1 LERALEQMISSAII
15 SRALAFSSTLLLS
28 IAILNIMP
36 GARAR
41 RQTHF
46 ARAAADGNVRSMRLL
61 QMTGARVNSQGGC
74 CAPLLLAAVE
84 GRLDAVRYL
93 LDQGADVNARDER
106 GRNALTEAAFN
117 GNAAVIKELIL
128 RGAELNALSD
138 EGTALDIATK
148 TKHEDAVELLKH
160 YGAKS
165 ANNVR

>member
-1 LERALEQMISSAII
+1 VNFGIATGILPRAI
-15 SRALAFSSTLLLS
+15 AFLSTLLLS
-28 IAILNIMP
+28 IAILNLLP

-61 QMTGARVNSQGGC
+61 QMAGARVNSEGSC
-74 CAPLLLAAVE
+74 CAPLLLAAGE

-93 LDQGADVNARDER
+93 LDQGANVNARDER
-106 GRNALTEAAFN
+106 GRSALTEAAFN
-117 GNAAVIKELIL
+117 GNASVIKELIL
-128 RGAELNALSD
+128 RGAEMNVPTD

-148 TKHEDAVELLKH
+148 TNHAEAVDLLKH

-165 ANNVR
+165 ASEAR